1 MPKAAPAPPKFL
13 QKKLEGKC
21 LTFVKSNISSF
32 LDTVKMEKNGEWPK
46 TTKLL
51 LDYVEYLGKQDKAFK
66 NIAPS
71 TLVTTYD
78 GVNHI
83 YDLLRKRIAVREG
96 KTTLTSELS

>member
-1 MPKAAPAPPKFL
+1 MPKVKAEPPKFL

-21 LTFVKSNISSF
+21 LTFKKGNISSF

-51 LDYVEYLGKQDKAFK
+51 LDYVEYLGKQDKVFK
-66 NIAPS
+66 NIVPS
-71 TLVTTYD
+71 TLVTTYE

-96 KTTLTSELS
+96 KTTLISELS